1 MGTQPLYATGERQ
14 TTVDTV
20 IPQFHKRVQNG
31 EVFFNPYKT
40 VKETAV
46 RTGTGNGVWRRSPT
60 AQNCS
65 GQSVYWAN
73 RDVGNQVENLHS
85 VARGQA
91 LIADRLP
98 ALADIMSPSDIN
110 SLVVEASTKVRND
123 RGRNK
128 DLELFEGLAEADKSL
143 GMLSEAQD
151 GFRKLWNQKRRDYM
165 RSSKTAAQLWLLY
178 RYGFKPVMQDIQG
191 LVEGLQKTAGLVRKT
206 TRASVSAERHSMS
219 TVTYTGT
226 SQIVDIGETLSDEV
240 IVRAM
245 SLDEFEA
252 SSSYY
257 AGFTVKG
264 LVTLPW
270 ELTRYSFVVDWFTNV
285 GDFIGSL
292 VPAVGWNQ
300 LGSCI
305 TVDRRQTIMIS
316 ALATRM
322 GSYNWPIVEPA
333 SGTYLYTKRTKQRFP
348 SLPTPGIVVKSNWCF
363 ANLTRCLDSAALL
376 RAAFK

>member
-1 MGTQPLYATGERQ
+1 
-14 TTVDTV
+14 
-20 IPQFHKRVQNG
+20 
-31 EVFFNPYKT
+31 
-40 VKETAV
+40 
-46 RTGTGNGVWRRSPT
+46 
-60 AQNCS
+60 
-65 GQSVYWAN
+65 
-73 RDVGNQVENLHS
+73 
-85 VARGQA
+85 
-91 LIADRLP
+91 
-98 ALADIMSPSDIN
+98 MSPSDIN

-348 SLPTPGIVVKSNWCF
+348 SLPTPGIVVKSNWRF